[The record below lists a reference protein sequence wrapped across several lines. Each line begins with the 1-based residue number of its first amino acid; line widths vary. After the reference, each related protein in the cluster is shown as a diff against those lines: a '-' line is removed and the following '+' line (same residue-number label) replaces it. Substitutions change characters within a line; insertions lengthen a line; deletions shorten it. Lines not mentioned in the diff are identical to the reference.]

1 MLCLL
6 DANRPCVPLCALVW
20 QGSWLPH
27 LLFGSALKLISGEM
41 PERERERER
50 LHRPALHSFA
60 NHCDCDAINQGRGGA
75 GLLFLKNA
83 STSPAHK
90 SLPPLPAAAS

>member
-41 PERERERER
+41 PERERERDSIDLR
-50 LHRPALHSFA
+50 CTALRITVTVTQLIK
-60 NHCDCDAINQGRGGA
+60 DAVVQA
-75 GLLFLKNA
+75 C
-83 STSPAHK
+83 SS
-90 SLPPLPAAAS
+90 